1 MVTLRPGHRG
11 RLEQELILW
20 FTTVRP
26 NGQPQTLPVWFV
38 VDGDELLVWS
48 KQGARTK
55 NLAANPLVSAHLS
68 DNGTGGN
75 ILSIEGSAV
84 IETGLGRASQNPGY
98 VKRYQKRMDKSRWS
112 WDWFD
117 SVYKVPIRI
126 TPEKIRT
133 G

>member
-1 MVTLRPGHRG
+1 MDVLKASHRG
-11 RLEQELILW
+11 RLDQELILW
-20 FTTVRP
+20 LTTVRP

-38 VDGDELLVWS
+38 IDGPDLLVWS
-48 KQGARTK
+48 QEGARTK
-55 NLAANPLVSAHLS
+55 NLAGNSLVSAHVN

-75 ILSIEGSAV
+75 ILSIEGEAV
-84 IETGLGRASQNPGY
+84 IEPGLGLPSQHPPY
-98 VKRYQKRMDKSRWS
+98 VKRYQRRMDKSRWS

-126 TPEKIRT
+126 SPRKVRT

>member
-1 MVTLRPGHRG
+1 METLKSGHRA

-20 FTTVRP
+20 LTTVRP

-38 VDGDELLVWS
+38 VDGNDLLVWS
-48 KQGARTK
+48 KEGARTK
-55 NLAANPLVSAHLS
+55 NLAGNSLVSAHVS

-75 ILSIEGSAV
+75 ILTIEGEAV
-84 IETGLGRASQNPGY
+84 IETNLGPPSQHPGY
-98 VKRYQKRMDKSRWS
+98 VKRYQRRMDKSRWT
-112 WDWFD
+112 WEWFE

-126 TPEKIRT
+126 SLRKVRT

>member
-1 MVTLRPGHRG
+1 MDVLKASHRG
-11 RLEQELILW
+11 RLDQELILW
-20 FTTVRP
+20 LTTVRP

-38 VDGDELLVWS
+38 IDGPDLLVWS
-48 KQGARTK
+48 QEGARTK
-55 NLAANPLVSAHLS
+55 NLAGNPLVSAHVN

-75 ILSIEGSAV
+75 ILSIEGEAA
-84 IETGLGRASQNPGY
+84 IEPGLGLPSQHAPY
-98 VKRYQKRMDKSRWS
+98 VKRYQRRMDKSRWS

-126 TPEKIRT
+126 SPRKVRT